1 MSMAELINSVKQSAD
16 KRTDEERTRLLI
28 EAHILDKDGNYDARY
43 FSTDTVKK
51 SKANKKRV

>member
-1 MSMAELINSVKQSAD
+1 MSMAELINSVKKSAD

-43 FSTDTVKK
+43 FSPDTVKK